1 MENHPYQE
9 PEYRPADAGRQ
20 QKPFQFPLWAIIV
33 AFVIWWPMGI
43 VFLVLNELIKEGK
56 LDLSAAARTRAP
68 RPTPKNTPIYA
79 QPEPEETKKTS
90 KDKSEATGE
99 VGLFIAGLC
108 LLFTGMVALPEGFY
122 WLADALQ
129 SGGTYWLWLLEEL
142 IPAMGMLAGG
152 VGCLFGAGKM
162 KASRRMRKKL
172 KNIVG
177 TADYRHIEDIAAAIP
192 CDYAKCCRLLED
204 AIDKGTFG
212 PGAYLDMSTRCLV
225 VKGQPPAPEPD
236 PAPAPAAAPA
246 DPYQA
251 ELDELRRINEDID
264 DVVMSEKI
272 SRLERVSDRIFDQAR
287 DNPDKLPQMRKF
299 MDYYLPTAKK
309 LLKTYAELEEQGIE
323 GDNITESKTRIANA
337 MDTLVTAFENQLDRL
352 FQSDALDVSTDIDV
366 MENMLRADGLAEDP
380 FSLKN

>member
-1 MENHPYQE
+1 MEHHPYQE

-43 VFLVLNELIKEGK
+43 VFLVLNGLIKEGK

-79 QPEPEETKKTS
+79 QPEPEKTKKTS

-177 TADYRHIEDIAAAIP
+177 T
-192 CDYAKCCRLLED
+192 
-204 AIDKGTFG
+204 
-212 PGAYLDMSTRCLV
+212 
-225 VKGQPPAPEPD
+225 
-236 PAPAPAAAPA
+236 
-246 DPYQA
+246 
-251 ELDELRRINEDID
+251 
-264 DVVMSEKI
+264 
-272 SRLERVSDRIFDQAR
+272 
-287 DNPDKLPQMRKF
+287 
-299 MDYYLPTAKK
+299 
-309 LLKTYAELEEQGIE
+309 
-323 GDNITESKTRIANA
+323 
-337 MDTLVTAFENQLDRL
+337 
-352 FQSDALDVSTDIDV
+352 
-366 MENMLRADGLAEDP
+366 
-380 FSLKN
+380 